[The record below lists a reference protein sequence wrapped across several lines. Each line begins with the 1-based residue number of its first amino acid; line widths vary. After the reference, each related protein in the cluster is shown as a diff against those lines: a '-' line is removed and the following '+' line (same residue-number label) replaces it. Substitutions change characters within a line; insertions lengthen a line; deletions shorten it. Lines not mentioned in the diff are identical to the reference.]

1 MRTSQRDLYKDKI
14 MWIRTKDKNH
24 LIDANCF
31 VITKN
36 IGGKKEEK
44 WAILAYSGSK
54 FSDGSVIC
62 AGFPDRESARTALD
76 KLINAVRSQ
85 ENCSNAVYE
94 F

>member
-1 MRTSQRDLYKDKI
+1 MQHLQQALWTHN
-14 MWIRTKDKNH
+14 MWILTSDKNH
-24 LIDANCF
+24 LLDADRF
-31 VITKN
+31 DITKN
-36 IGGKKEEK
+36 IGGKKEQK
-44 WAILAYSGSK
+44 WVIVAYSSSK
-54 FSDGSVIC
+54 MSDGGVIC